1 MFKYFILKTS
11 EFLRTNLRAETF
23 LHQSESS
30 TTSLLNG
37 HHWRTAAVSNGGRHS
52 NILVKDNF
60 SMNGQKVSIKGQQK
74 LSFERLNKKDRKKN
88 RRFLKLRIKSLT
100 SPSSSPKQAETKHES
115 ECNQQVSFYI
125 NFFKNHFGYSTS
137 KVDIDSWT

>member
-1 MFKYFILKTS
+1 M
-11 EFLRTNLRAETF
+11 
-23 LHQSESS
+23 HQSESS

-74 LSFERLNKKDRKKN
+74 LSFEMLNKKDRKKN

-100 SPSSSPKQAETKHES
+100 SPSSSPKQAEAKHES
-115 ECNQQVSFYI
+115 ECNQQVRSFYI
-125 NFFKNHFGYSTS
+125 LISLTNHFHLRFINDCTVYWDILALS
-137 KVDIDSWT
+137 KSM